1 MRILYVVSYYRPA
14 HVYGGPVKSISS
26 MCEALAALG
35 TRVSVLTTDANG
47 AHRLNVPLGQRVRVE
62 GVDVFYYPVVSF
74 PPRGFFYSPGL
85 ARACTLE
92 MARFDLAILE
102 TLWTHAMGPAAT
114 ACARAGMPYIVPLRG
129 QLLPWALRHRGWK
142 KQLYLLFGGRAYL
155 NCATALQCSDRSEVE
170 ALAHLNLRPPAFIM
184 PNGIEAARFAALP
197 QRGSLRR
204 RLGLP
209 DTAPVLLFLGRL
221 HRVKQPE
228 VALDA
233 LAGLG
238 RPEIHLVYAG
248 PDEENLEVGLRMRA
262 ERLGCLRQVHFVGL
276 LQGAEVLQ
284 ALADADLLVMPSAM
298 ESFGM
303 SAVEA
308 MAAGVPVLV
317 SDSVPMGRWA
327 ESAGA
332 GKIVPGTAEAF
343 SEAIGELL
351 AEPEQL
357 KTMGE
362 RGHQLA
368 IREFDISA
376 VARRMLEQ
384 CQAIATSGRPL

>member
-1 MRILYVVSYYRPA
+1 
-14 HVYGGPVKSISS
+14 
-26 MCEALAALG
+26 
-35 TRVSVLTTDANG
+35 
-47 AHRLNVPLGQRVRVE
+47 
-62 GVDVFYYPVVSF
+62 
-74 PPRGFFYSPGL
+74 
-85 ARACTLE
+85 
-92 MARFDLAILE
+92 
-102 TLWTHAMGPAAT
+102 
-114 ACARAGMPYIVPLRG
+114 
-129 QLLPWALRHRGWK
+129 
-142 KQLYLLFGGRAYL
+142 
-155 NCATALQCSDRSEVE
+155 VE
-170 ALAHLNLRPPAFIM
+170 ALARLNLRPPVFIV

-209 DTAPVLLFLGRL
+209 DGVPVLLFLGRQ
-221 HRVKQPE
+221 HQVKQPE

-238 RPEIHLVYAG
+238 RPEVHLVYAG
-248 PDEENLEVGLRMRA
+248 PDEENLEGGLRMRA
-262 ERLGCLRQVHFVGL
+262 ERLGCLGQVHFAGL
-276 LQGAEVLQ
+276 LKGTEVLQ

-317 SDSVPMGRWA
+317 SDNVPVGRWA

-332 GKIVPGTAEAF
+332 GRMVPGTAGAF
-343 SEAIGELL
+343 SEAIRSLL
-351 AEPEQL
+351 AEPEEL

-362 RGHQLA
+362 RGRELA
-368 IREFDISA
+368 KGEFDISA

-384 CQAIATSGRPL
+384 CQSIVTCGRPLAEPRFGLRDPQTSFSAHVGLQVE